1 MTNAIQ
7 SLVFLLAHG
16 SWHNPNMYDPLKQ
29 ALAAQDY
36 SLITPSLPTMALDA
50 PANQTSWDADAATL
64 VEAAEPYF
72 EQGIEVVL
80 IGHSYGGIPATVA
93 TRGQGVDERKAA
105 GLTGGFRHIVFLCA
119 FALEQEGISLIDA
132 LGGEPLSWQTLD
144 YDTNESFV
152 TDEAKDVLYNGL
164 SAETAQEY
172 FDELVPQSLT
182 AATEPVDFAVPD
194 ITIGKTYIITENDL
208 AFLPSLQ
215 QQTVDDLGLA
225 SVSVSGGHSSYASV
239 PDEVAN
245 ALIQI
250 ALGS

>member
-16 SWHNPNMYDPLKQ
+16 SWHNPNMYDPLAQ
-29 ALAAQDY
+29 ALAQQDY
-36 SLITPSLPTMALDA
+36 SLITPALPSMALDA
-50 PANQTSWDADAATL
+50 PANRTYWDADAATL
-64 VEAAEPYF
+64 LAAAEPLF
-72 EQGIEVVL
+72 EQGTEVVL
-80 IGHSYGGIPATVA
+80 VGHSYGGIPATVA
-93 TRGQGVDERKAA
+93 TRGQGVAERKAA

-119 FALEQEGISLIDA
+119 FALEAQGLSLLDQ
-132 LGGEPLSWQTLD
+132 LGGEPLSWQTID
-144 YDTNESFV
+144 EDENESYV
-152 TDEAKDVLYNGL
+152 NVGAKDVLYNDL
-164 SAETAQEY
+164 PADTAQEY

-215 QQTVDDLGLA
+215 QQLVDDLGLA
-225 SVSVSGGHSSYASV
+225 SLSVSGGHSSYASV
-239 PDEVAN
+239 PDEVAD

-250 ALGS
+250 ASET